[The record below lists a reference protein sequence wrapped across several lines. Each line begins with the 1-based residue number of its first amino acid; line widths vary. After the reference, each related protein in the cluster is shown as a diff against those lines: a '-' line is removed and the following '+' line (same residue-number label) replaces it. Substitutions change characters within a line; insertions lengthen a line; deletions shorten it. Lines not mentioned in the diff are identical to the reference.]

1 MVFIGSVK
9 YFAIISPTSNIA
21 TPESMVAGRR
31 MRWSA
36 ERNNIRAM
44 CGTAMPTKPIG
55 PQNAVTVPAK
65 RVVEIR
71 MRLREREMLSP
82 IEAAYRSPARSIFIG
97 LIVATAIA
105 KPTTITG
112 ASTISC
118 EKVTSPNE
126 PIVHTM

>member
-1 MVFIGSVK
+1 M
-9 YFAIISPTSNIA
+9 SNIA
-21 TPESMVAGRR
+21 TPESMVAGRS

-36 ERNNIRAM
+36 ERNNIFAM
-44 CGTAMPTKPIG
+44 CGTAMPMKPIG

-65 RVVEIR
+65 RVVEMSI
-71 MRLREREMLSP
+71 RLRERAMLRP

-105 KPTTITG
+105 KPTAITG
-112 ASTISC
+112 AIIISC

-126 PIVHTM
+126 PIVQTM